1 MPDRIEP
8 RWVLSPRWGRGP
20 LPVFTLADRHHLKGR
35 DVRVG
40 VGSMLV
46 VEYQVFVTFREVG
59 VGEFLGRVGRLAGAV
74 AGRGSRDGLVLEFDG
89 AAGLLTV

>member
-1 MPDRIEP
+1 
-8 RWVLSPRWGRGP
+8 
-20 LPVFTLADRHHLKGR
+20 
-35 DVRVG
+35 
-40 VGSMLV
+40 MLV